1 MCKKIAFTWKEQQCQ
16 SDFMC
21 HELFPHVQI
30 LIYMWKKPNTCECD
44 SFTWENVSFTCE
56 KIGSLSFLVLRKGI
70 NIDFISVSNCE
81 NPSTYSFS
89 NQNCVCTESG
99 TKWLG
104 ESFLQAGFSDVT
116 TRNQSRSRMK
126 LQFVTYRPQ
135 VTDTKNKTT
144 ISIFIDFSVRDKK
157 KNESLT
163 RSFYFLWKHYMRH
176 TLLFIAEYFYT
187 SCLDVWRGS

>member
-144 ISIFIDFSVRDKK
+144 ISIFIDFSVRD
-157 KNESLT
+157 
-163 RSFYFLWKHYMRH
+163 
-176 TLLFIAEYFYT
+176 
-187 SCLDVWRGS
+187 